1 MLKLIEY
8 TDFDW
13 KNPDY
18 SRTIEERHD
27 VLNKLTREQDN
38 LECFKMEY
46 ADNPNLFINH
56 FATLYDPQRLAEY
69 EYKVIPF
76 VPYKKQ
82 VEAVDWMYERFTNSE
97 CGILETQEG
106 CGAGWL
112 SVYFAVW
119 LWLFRPGVV
128 VGFGST
134 KKNEID
140 DKQNSNSVFRRILY
154 IIDRDRRYR
163 IPKILLPNNFWPKG
177 KGQPKY
183 YRNGCLR
190 HPDDDRRIVGD
201 GGKSMAESGEYS
213 IYFVIDGGQL
223 GKNAAQ
229 VDFNLSRGTDCR
241 IDISKHTVFG
251 SSLYQRSI
259 RLSGT
264 EQHFK
269 LERKDDPR
277 FQ

>member
-1 MLKLIEY
+1 MLKLIDY
-8 TDFDW
+8 SDFDW

-18 SRTIEERHD
+18 SRILEERQD
-27 VLNKLTREQDN
+27 VLNKLTQEQDN
-38 LECFKMEY
+38 LECFKKDY

-56 FATLYDPQRLAEY
+56 FATLYDPHWLAQY

-119 LWLFRPGVV
+119 LWLFWPGVV

-134 KKNEID
+134 KTREIY
-140 DKQNSNSVFRRILY
+140 DKQNFDSVFSRILY
-154 IIDRDRRYR
+154 VLDRDR
-163 IPKILLPNNFWPKG
+163 IPKILLPKNFWPKG
-177 KGQPKY
+177 KGQPNF
-183 YRNGCLR
+183 YRNGCLG
-190 HPDDDRRIVGD
+190 HPDDDRAIVGD
-201 GGKSMAESGEYS
+201 VGKSIAESGMYS

-223 GKNAAQ
+223 GKNAAR

-241 IDISKHTVFG
+241 IDISKHMVFG
-251 SSLYQRSI
+251 SSLNQRSI